1 MITTFRPSGC
11 TNACR
16 HSHRV
21 SAGFKTALFST
32 KPYIPYIVREPS
44 MSISA
49 IICDAPIAHKAEG
62 SDPYAWLQER
72 DTEAVLDYLK
82 AENSYQ
88 QAQTADQAALRETL
102 FEEIKGRIL
111 ETDLSLPS
119 PWGPYLYYTR
129 TTAGD
134 EYALHYRCP
143 RPADDSL
150 TLDESR
156 EQLLLDPNV
165 LANGGFFSLGA
176 FSISPDH
183 QRLAYSIDSTGD
195 EIYTLFVK
203 ELSDGRVSELEFQD
217 CDGSMTWANDSLT
230 LFFGELDDTHR
241 PHKLYRYRLDGTAAE
256 EVFHEPDGRFFMHCY
271 RASSEQQLLLS
282 VGSKTTSEVWVLDAN
297 QPQQDFSCIA
307 PRVEDHEYDVDHGAL
322 DGQWT
327 WFIRTNRDGI
337 NFALY
342 TAVDTGVAPIEAQ
355 WQILIPHSDTVMI
368 DGMSLNAG
376 AMTLSLREGGLPII
390 EVHPQDLPSYRV
402 QLPDAAYS
410 LHVQNTLEFASERI
424 RLRYEALNRPAQI
437 RQLQLSNGEQ
447 QVLKQTPVLGPFDA
461 DAYVSQRLWATA
473 PDGTQI
479 PISLVI
485 KREAL
490 GKPVPLYLYGYGAY
504 GESLDPWFSHAR
516 LSLLDRGMAFAIA
529 HVRGGGELGEAWY
542 RAGKQEHKQNT
553 FSDFIACAEHLIANG
568 FTSAPQLAISGG
580 SAGGLLIG
588 AVLNQRPELFG
599 AAIAEVPFVDV
610 LNTMLDPDLPL
621 TVTEYDE
628 WGNPQEPDVYERLKA
643 YAPYENV
650 KAQAYPAMLVIA
662 GYNDSRVQYWE
673 AAKWVAKLRTAKTD
687 TNPLLLK
694 TELGAGHGGMSGRYQ
709 GLRDVA
715 LEYAFLFKVLGV
727 A

>member
-1 MITTFRPSGC
+1 MPQSAHVPS
-11 TNACR
+11 
-16 HSHRV
+16 
-21 SAGFKTALFST
+21 
-32 KPYIPYIVREPS
+32 
-44 MSISA
+44 
-49 IICDAPIAHKAEG
+49 APIARQAAG
-62 SDPYAWLQER
+62 DDPYAWLQER
-72 DTEAVLDYLK
+72 DTAPVLDYLK
-82 AENSYQ
+82 AENAYQ
-88 QAQTADQAALRETL
+88 EAMLADQAELRESL
-102 FEEIKGRIL
+102 FNEIKGRIL

-134 EYALHYRCP
+134 EYARHYRCP

-150 TLDESR
+150 QVDESA
-156 EQLLLDPNV
+156 EELLLDPNA

-183 QRLAYSIDSTGD
+183 QRLAYSLDTSGD

-203 ELSDGRVSELEFQD
+203 ELSNGKVSELSFED

-230 LFFGELDDTHR
+230 LFFAELDDTHR

-256 EVFHEPDGRFFMHCY
+256 EVFHEPDGRFFLHCY
-271 RASSEQQLLLS
+271 RSSSEHQLLLAL
-282 VGSKTTSEVWVLDAN
+282 GSKTTSEVWALDAS
-297 QPQQDFSCIA
+297 QPQQAFTCLA
-307 PRVEDHEYDVDHGAL
+307 PRVEDHEYEVDHGKL
-322 DGQWT
+322 DGQWS
-327 WFIRTNRDGI
+327 WFIRSNRDGI

-342 TAVDTGVAPIEAQ
+342 QAADTGVVPSESD
-355 WQILIPHSDTVMI
+355 WQKLIPHSDSVML
-368 DGMSLNAG
+368 DGVTLNAT
-376 AMTLSLREGGLPII
+376 AMTLSLRIGGLPII
-390 EVHPQDLPSYRV
+390 EVHPQGVPAYRV

-410 LHVQNTLEFASERI
+410 LYVQNSLEFVSDKI
-424 RLRYEALNRPAQI
+424 RLRYEALNRPAQV
-437 RQLQLSNGEQ
+437 RQLDLASGEQ
-447 QVLKQTPVLGPFDA
+447 KVLKETPVLGPFDA

-473 PDGTQI
+473 PDGTQV
-479 PISLVI
+479 PISLVV
-485 KREAL
+485 KRECL
-490 GKPVPLYLYGYGAY
+490 GQPTPLYLYGYGAY

-516 LSLLDRGMAFAIA
+516 LSLLERGVAFAIA

-553 FSDFIACAEHLIANG
+553 FDDFIACAEHLIAEG
-568 FTSAPQLAISGG
+568 YTESSKLAISGG

-588 AVLNQRPELFG
+588 AVLNQRPDLF
-599 AAIAEVPFVDV
+599 AVAIAEVPFVDV

-628 WGNPQEPDVYERLKA
+628 WGNPEEPEVYARIKA

-650 KAQAYPAMLVIA
+650 KPQAYPATLVIA

-673 AAKWVAKLRTAKTD
+673 AAKWVAKLRVTKTD
-687 TNPLLLK
+687 DNLLLLK

-715 LEYAFLFKVLGV
+715 LEYAFVFKQLGI

>member
-1 MITTFRPSGC
+1 MPT
-11 TNACR
+11 
-16 HSHRV
+16 
-21 SAGFKTALFST
+21 SAHL
-32 KPYIPYIVREPS
+32 
-44 MSISA
+44 
-49 IICDAPIAHKAEG
+49 CDAPIAHKAEG

-72 DTEAVLDYLK
+72 DTDAVLDYLK

-88 QAQTADQAALRETL
+88 QAQTADQADLRESL

-134 EYALHYRCP
+134 EYARHYRCP

-256 EVFHEPDGRFFMHCY
+256 EVFHETDGRFFMHCY

-307 PRVEDHEYDVDHGAL
+307 PRVENHEYDVDHGAL

-342 TAVDTGVAPIEAQ
+342 TAVDTGVAPIEAE
-355 WQILIPHSDTVMI
+355 WQILIPHSETVMI

-390 EVHPQDLPSYRV
+390 EVHPQNLPSYRV

-410 LHVQNTLEFASERI
+410 LHVQNSLEFVSERI

-437 RQLQLSNGEQ
+437 RQLQLNNGQQ

-473 PDGTQI
+473 PDGTQV

-490 GKPVPLYLYGYGAY
+490 GTPVPLYLYGYGAY

-553 FSDFIACAEHLIANG
+553 FNDFIACAEHLIANG
-568 FTSAPQLAISGG
+568 FTRASQLAISGG

-628 WGNPQEPDVYERLKA
+628 WGNPQDPDVYDRLKA
-643 YAPYENV
+643 YAPYENI
-650 KAQAYPAMLVIA
+650 KAQEYPAMLVIA

-673 AAKWVAKLRTAKTD
+673 AAKWVAKLRATKTD
-687 TNPLLLK
+687 NNLLLLK